1 MSKGI
6 EGVSFEGE
14 MDLNEMVTNVNEAMS
29 ENVQDNVSPEA
40 QEIQEV
46 KNEEEMVAPPKKERI
61 MVIPNRSDRRRHAR
75 QIQHQNTKKRMK
87 LQQRKGR

>member
-46 KNEEEMVAPPKKERI
+46 KNEEEMVAPPKRERI
-61 MVIPNRSDRRRHAR
+61 MTIPNRSDRRRHAR

>member
-6 EGVSFEGE
+6 EGVKVEGGMDIEE
-14 MDLNEMVTNVNEAMS
+14 MMDNVSDSVS
-29 ENVQDNVSPEA
+29 ENVQDNISPEA

-46 KNEEEMVAPPKKERI
+46 KNEEEMVVPPKRERI
-61 MVIPNRSDRRRHAR
+61 MIIPNRSDRRRHAR